1 MTLLSSLLSHLDD
14 LDAARRRNRLPPH
27 PAPEPSPTL
36 PRKRARQAAFD
47 AAWARREAARAR
59 RRAEAEPMRPVEPV
73 SHAVASPL
81 ARQLDAARAI
91 AGPAEADLRGRS
103 LARRDRRPVPV
114 TVTTAEGGRHVRP
127 CR

>member
-14 LDAARRRNRLPPH
+14 LDTARRRNRLPPH
-27 PAPEPSPTL
+27 PAPEPL
-36 PRKRARQAAFD
+36 PKTSRKRARQAAFD

-59 RRAEAEPMRPVEPV
+59 RRAEAEPGRPVEPV

-81 ARQLDAARAI
+81 ARQLEAARSI

-103 LARRDRRPVPV
+103 LARLNRRPAPV
-114 TVTTAEGGRHVRP
+114 TVTTAEGGRHVRHF
-127 CR
+127 R